1 MKLILILNKYVIIIS
16 NVQAVDI
23 NIGGCVPKHRSRSFM
38 RVTAYI
44 KREFLIM
51 EKRLIFVTSPPA
63 CGKTKL
69 SKKFAAELKHV
80 VYLDKDTLIP
90 LSKQI
95 FAVAGEEYN
104 RSSKFFEKE
113 IRDYEYD
120 VILDLAFE
128 AIKYENLVMVNA
140 PFTRE
145 IRDNEYIKALREKL
159 AGYGAKLSVV
169 WIVTDP
175 EVCHQRMIDRNS
187 DRDTWKLAN
196 WDKYL
201 ASLNFNIPENLRDPD
216 DEASLILYYNS
227 TDEMAAESFEKLM
240 EYFKDYD

>member
-1 MKLILILNKYVIIIS
+1 
-16 NVQAVDI
+16 
-23 NIGGCVPKHRSRSFM
+23 
-38 RVTAYI
+38 
-44 KREFLIM
+44 M

-63 CGKTKL
+63 CGKTRLAKKL
-69 SKKFAAELKHV
+69 AEELKHI

-95 FAVAGEEYN
+95 FKVAGEEYN

-128 AIKYENLVMVNA
+128 ALKYNNLVMVNA

-145 IRDNEYIKALREKL
+145 IRDNDYIKALREKL
-159 AGYGAKLSVV
+159 AEDGAKLTVI

-175 EVCHQRMIDRNS
+175 EVCHQRMIHRNS
-187 DRDTWKLAN
+187 ERDVWKLAH
-196 WDKYL
+196 WDEYL
-201 ASLNFNIPENLRDPD
+201 ATLNFNIPENLRDPD
-216 DEASLILYYNS
+216 DEGSLLLYYNS
-227 TDEMAAESFEKLM
+227 TDEESEESMKKLL
-240 EYFKDYD
+240 EFFARFF

>member
-1 MKLILILNKYVIIIS
+1 M
-16 NVQAVDI
+16 
-23 NIGGCVPKHRSRSFM
+23 
-38 RVTAYI
+38 
-44 KREFLIM
+44 
-51 EKRLIFVTSPPA
+51 
-63 CGKTKL
+63 
-69 SKKFAAELKHV
+69 
-80 VYLDKDTLIP
+80 
-90 LSKQI
+90 
-95 FAVAGEEYN
+95 
-104 RSSKFFEKE
+104 
-113 IRDYEYD
+113 
-120 VILDLAFE
+120 
-128 AIKYENLVMVNA
+128 
-140 PFTRE
+140 
-145 IRDNEYIKALREKL
+145 REKL